1 MVHRGEI
8 RDASTVRLRG
18 CHQEMVVKIVG
29 VDSALCIWFD
39 INMKPNEFPFPLSDL
54 ERVSW

>member
-18 CHQEMVVKIVG
+18 CHQEMVVKLI
-29 VDSALCIWFD
+29 DNERALCLWFD
-39 INMKPNEFPFPLSDL
+39 MDMKVNEFPFLLSDL
-54 ERVSW
+54 ERVTW